1 MLKKIM
7 VKKILGLLLAVSII
21 VSAAG
26 CTAKNNETNTDTNTD
41 TNNGTNISGE
51 SKEEPYTLTISWP
64 VYGDTPEDLPL
75 IQEKAS
81 EITLKELNM
90 KVEFKPVSVTSM
102 PNTYSLAVSSGE
114 KFDLMSVCP
123 TVNHVQYAHDN
134 MIIPLDDL
142 IAQYGS
148 DITAGLGDAMMS
160 GQVSGKQYVIP
171 TTDNLTQGTG
181 LLLLDSIVKKYNIDV
196 TKIKTLDDLDP
207 IFEMVKAG
215 EPEMTM
221 FYPFGISA
229 YLCDF
234 NGIPIGL
241 LNNGI
246 DNTTFTS
253 VYESDKYKQVLKK
266 MREWYQKG
274 YISKDFAT
282 TQSSTQQLMDAGK
295 LFCGLGSTSDLQL
308 SLGNTVPKDEVTIID
323 PVKKGSGGGAYAWAI
338 PITAKSPEKSIQ
350 FMNLVF
356 QNKELANLLQYG
368 IEGVHYTKNSDGTI
382 DTTMNTTFKAQPGIW
397 GAPDMYYIKQNDL
410 VGVGGTIEKYNA
422 AKEEWNKKVKTSKA
436 YGFVPDTENVKNEI
450 AAMTAVQ
457 DQYLKLLEGGA
468 LDPDKYLQTMLD
480 KSYEAGMQ
488 KVIDDQQKQLDEWL
502 KTKNN

>member
-7 VKKILGLLLAVSII
+7 VKKVLGLLLAVSII

-410 VGVGGTIEKYNA
+410 VGVGGTLEKYNA

-450 AAMTAVQ
+450 ATMTAVQ

-502 KTKNN
+502 KTK